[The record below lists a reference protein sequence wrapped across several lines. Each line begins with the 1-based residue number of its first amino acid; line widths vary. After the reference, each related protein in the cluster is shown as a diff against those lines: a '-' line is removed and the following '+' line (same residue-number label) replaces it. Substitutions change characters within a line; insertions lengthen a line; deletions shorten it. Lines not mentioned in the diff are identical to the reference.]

1 MKHEITAK
9 RLRQAMD
16 RADISAADLSRKAN
30 VGEASISQYLS
41 GLHAPS
47 NLTAGRLANVLEVS
61 PVWLQGFDVPM
72 TEKVVL
78 ELDGFTPAQIERI
91 KEYAEFIKGRD
102 LK

>member
-1 MKHEITAK
+1 MKHEITAQ

-16 RADISAADLSRKAN
+16 RADINAAELARKAN
-30 VGEASISQYLS
+30 VNESSISHYLN

-72 TEKVVL
+72 TDTIIL
-78 ELDGFTPAQIERI
+78 ELEGFTPAQIQRI
-91 KEYAEFIKGRD
+91 KEYAEFIKGRN
-102 LK
+102 L

>member
-16 RADISAADLSRKAN
+16 RADINAADLARKAHVN
-30 VGEASISQYLS
+30 ESSISHYLN

-72 TEKVVL
+72 TDKYVL
-78 ELDGFTPAQIERI
+78 ELEGFTPAQIERI